1 MGSILSRYLARAA
14 LSGTLLVLLILVAMS
29 TFFNMLGE
37 ISDLGKGTYD
47 LQDAVYFVLLSVPQQ
62 AYQLFP
68 IAVLLGGLLGLGQLA
83 AANELMVM
91 RTAGVSLYRLAVAVL
106 LGGVIL
112 AAGCVALGEMLAP
125 PAERLAKQLKIR
137 ETQNRAGVASAQG
150 IWLRQGDTFANIR
163 VLTEAGDLRDIHLF
177 ALDAEGHMVRTAQAE
192 YASQQGKVW
201 QLHDYQATEF
211 TADGLTTQSAATRPW
226 PITLDR
232 GMFELFV
239 VDTDT
244 LSSLDLYR
252 YIQYLH
258 ANELAAGTY
267 ELAFWMRVIT
277 PVAVIVMLVLALPFV
292 FGPLRSVGVG
302 QRLVFGVLIGVIFYI
317 INQTLTS
324 SGQVYAL
331 PPLLVAWTPT
341 VVLAGIT
348 LYALRRTN

>member
-1 MGSILSRYLARAA
+1 MSILSRYLARTA

-47 LQDAVYFVLLSVPQQ
+47 LQDAVYFVLLSIPQQ

-91 RTAGVSLYRLAVAVL
+91 RTAGVSLYRLAAAVL
-106 LGGVIL
+106 LGGVML
-112 AAGCVALGEMLAP
+112 AVACVALGEFLAP
-125 PAERLAKQLKIR
+125 PAERLAKELKIR
-137 ETQNRAGVASAQG
+137 ETQNRVGVASAQG
-150 IWLRQGDTFANIR
+150 IWLRQGNTFANIR
-163 VLTEAGDLRDIHLF
+163 VLTKAGDLRDIHLF
-177 ALDAEGHMVRTAQAE
+177 TLDEEGRVARAAQATH
-192 YASQQGKVW
+192 AGRHDGGW

-211 TADGLTTQSAATRPW
+211 AADGLTTQNAATRTW
-226 PITLDR
+226 PITLDSD
-232 GMFELFV
+232 MFELFV

-258 ANELAAGTY
+258 ANELAASAY

-302 QRLVFGVLIGVIFYI
+302 QRLVFGILIGVVFYI
-317 INQTLTS
+317 VNQTLTS

-341 VVLAGIT
+341 VLLAGIT